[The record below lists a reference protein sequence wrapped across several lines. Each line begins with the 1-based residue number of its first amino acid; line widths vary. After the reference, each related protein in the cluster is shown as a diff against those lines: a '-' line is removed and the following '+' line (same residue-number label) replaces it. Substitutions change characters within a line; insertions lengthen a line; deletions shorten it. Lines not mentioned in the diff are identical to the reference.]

1 MKILAMDLGKRK
13 TVSCIYDSAAG
24 EHRFGKIV
32 TSRQSMHDLLVEVE
46 PDRVVFEICPAGGWI
61 YDMCMSLGLET
72 QVANPSTEGWRWK
85 NVKKKNDRT
94 DALKLARLSA
104 AGDLPVVHM
113 PQPKV
118 RQWRSLI
125 KYRKVLV
132 GRQTAIKNS
141 IRAILGSQGL
151 SMPAGKNG
159 WTKQSIAE
167 LAAMSRS
174 AEDCDCL
181 ELWRGQ
187 LWAELDQLEQVDRML
202 KDITRRLNETGKANK
217 TVRLLQSAVSIGPRA
232 AEALAAFV
240 DEPERFAGGKQ
251 VGSYVGLAPR
261 QYQSGAMDRQGK
273 ISKQGNSLLRSL
285 LVEVSWLGLRHN
297 KWMRDTYERVLRGS
311 ESRKK
316 IAIVAVARKL
326 LVRCWAMMR
335 DGTEWRE
342 PESKERVQAA

>member
-24 EHRFGKIV
+24 EHTFGKVFTRPQAI
-32 TSRQSMHDLLVEVE
+32 HDLLVESE
-46 PDRVVFEICPAGGWI
+46 PDRVVFEICPAAGWI
-61 YDMCMSLGLET
+61 YDICRSLGLEA

-104 AGDLPVVHM
+104 GGDLPLVHM
-113 PQPKV
+113 PEPEI

-151 SMPAGKNG
+151 SMPAGKSG
-159 WTKQSIAE
+159 WTKQSVAQLGE
-167 LAAMSRS
+167 MAGPANECGAL
-174 AEDCDCL
+174 D
-181 ELWRGQ
+181 LWRGQ
-187 LWAELDQLEQVDRML
+187 LRAELEQLEHVEEALGQVTD
-202 KDITRRLNETGKANK
+202 KLNELGKTNK
-217 TVRLLQSAVSIGPRA
+217 KVRLLRTVAGVGPRA
-232 AEALAAFV
+232 AEAIAAFV
-240 DEPERFAGGKQ
+240 DEPERFASGKQ
-251 VGSYVGLAPR
+251 VGSYGGLAPR

-273 ISKQGNSLLRSL
+273 ISKLGNSLLRAM

-297 KWMRDTYERVLRGS
+297 DWMRETYERVLRGS

-316 IAIVAVARKL
+316 VAIVAVARKL

-342 PESKERVQAA
+342 PEIEERVQAA